1 MEKII
6 GYKQAKALMLEGC
19 KVQESPRFNNG
30 NVAHI
35 KTPDG
40 NLAERIRS
48 DSWDKLRQECRL
60 AEKLVSGRRG
70 QDRRYIWELRPNE

>member
-6 GYKQAKALMLEGC
+6 GYMQAKALMLDGC
-19 KVQESPRFNNG
+19 KVQESPRFHACH
-30 NVAHI
+30 VAHI

-40 NLAERIRS
+40 KLAERIRA

-60 AEKLVSGRRG
+60 VESLANGQRSRECRR
-70 QDRRYIWELRPNE
+70 IWELVLSE